1 MFYFSF
7 YFDSFIINRSGN
19 TTPAL
24 NVVSPILA
32 NKTYW
37 SKQIIK
43 VIFREGFDELLL
55 SAEFETEPLVT
66 LCYFIPY
73 GSESY

>member
-7 YFDSFIINRSGN
+7 YFDSFIMNRGRN

-24 NVVSPILA
+24 NVVPPILA
-32 NKTYW
+32 NKNYW

-43 VIFREGFDELLL
+43 VIFREGFDELL

-66 LCYFIPY
+66 
-73 GSESY
+73 

>member
-7 YFDSFIINRSGN
+7 YFDSFIMNRGR
-19 TTPAL
+19 TPAL

-32 NKTYW
+32 NKLNDW

-66 LCYFIPY
+66 
-73 GSESY
+73 